1 MDEREFKER
10 YNNIAN
16 NANIIANSKAT
27 KKERNFSTVERHLYK
42 VCRWTIKWTTRWT
55 TRHYRYSS
63 FKGWR
68 LAAQKN
74 QSAKGVKLLTPNQ
87 MLNRLPISLA

>member
-1 MDEREFKER
+1 MNLLKNLRSREMDEREFKER

-42 VCRWTIKWTTRWT
+42 VCR
-55 TRHYRYSS
+55 
-63 FKGWR
+63 
-68 LAAQKN
+68 
-74 QSAKGVKLLTPNQ
+74 
-87 MLNRLPISLA
+87 